1 MSDKLVAFYSRAD
14 ENYVSGMIKT
24 LAIGNTEI
32 AAGIIAKLTGADTFK
47 IEQAQPYSKNYNECI
62 AQAQADQNRN
72 ARPELKAYPETMEQ
86 YSEIYLGFPNYWG
99 TMPMAV
105 FTFLEHFDFS
115 GKIIKPF
122 CTHEGSGLGGSINDI
137 RKLCP
142 EAKVETGLAIR
153 GGSVKMSKAEI
164 ESLVDTKWAGK
175 NVVYYDE
182 IDSTNNRAKEA
193 GDNGAAHGTLFVADM
208 QVAGKGR
215 RGRVWKSPSGSSIY
229 MTILL
234 YPDIPPVK
242 APQLTLLMAI
252 AVAEGIQEVTGLE
265 TKIKWPNDIVVNG
278 RKICGILT
286 EMSTEIDYINH
297 VVIGVG
303 INVNQ
308 DTFPDDIKATASSL
322 KLELGKSVKRSE
334 LIAAVMKSFEKCYE
348 IFIETE
354 DLSGLQELY
363 NSMLV
368 NRDQEVK
375 VLEPG
380 NEYKAH
386 AIGINQTGE
395 LIVRTPDGKEKEI
408 YAGEVSVRGV
418 YGYV

>member
-1 MSDKLVAFYSRAD
+1 MK
-14 ENYVSGMIKT
+14 
-24 LAIGNTEI
+24 
-32 AAGIIAKLTGADTFK
+32 
-47 IEQAQPYSKNYNECI
+47 
-62 AQAQADQNRN
+62 
-72 ARPELKAYPETMEQ
+72 
-86 YSEIYLGFPNYWG
+86 SEILRLLKESDTYISGQQLCEQFQVSRTAIWKVIDQLKKEGYEIE
-99 TMPMAV
+99 AV
-105 FTFLEHFDFS
+105 RNKGYRLIDS
-115 GKIIKPF
+115 P
-122 CTHEGSGLGGSINDI
+122 D
-137 RKLCP
+137 
-142 EAKVETGLAIR
+142 V
-153 GGSVKMSKAEI
+153 MSKAEI

-215 RGRVWKSPSGSSIY
+215 RGRVWKSPSGSSI
-229 MTILL
+229 LL
-234 YPDIPPVK
+234 RPDLIPTK
-242 APQLTLLMAI
+242 APMLTLVMAQS
-252 AVAEGIQEVTGLE
+252 VAEGIQEVTGLE

-368 NRDQEVK
+368 NKDREVK